1 VEEKKLNK
9 EQRQAVEFGK
19 GPLLIIAGAGTGKT
33 TVITERI
40 KKLIIGG
47 KVKTEEVLALTFTEK
62 AAQEMEERV
71 DIALPYGYSQMW
83 ISTFHSFCDRVLRRE
98 ALNIGLSPD
107 FKLLTQAREVKLF
120 TDHLFSFKLN
130 YFRPLGNPTK
140 FVIGILQHF
149 SRLKDEDVSVR
160 EYLAF
165 AKSLPVGKQE
175 EREEK
180 AKTLELARVYRD
192 YERLKEKQNRLGFA
206 DLIDKTIRLFR
217 ERRSILVKYQKQF
230 KFILVDEFQDTNY
243 SQYML
248 LKLLAPVKNNP
259 NLTTVAD
266 DSQSVYKFR
275 GAAISNVL
283 QFKKDYSKAKLVT
296 LIKNYRSSQTILDG
310 AYRLIKNNDPDTLES
325 KLGIDKN
332 LHSATDQ
339 KEIPLKFFYAQVQE
353 DEVQLVAQEIRKLI
367 DQGVAKKEIAIL
379 VRANNHA
386 ENFARALGR
395 LNVPY
400 QFLGPGQLLRQAE
413 VKDLIAY
420 LSLLDDFSNGVA
432 FYRVLSMPVFA
443 VSGRDLAAMGNFAK
457 RQNLSLFEAAEQI
470 EKIFVVQETR
480 EKITEFV
487 KMVHRHLDLIHKETA
502 GQILYYFLQDSGL
515 LKKLTKID
523 SEAEEKQ
530 AQNMAKF
537 FDRIKSFEAENED
550 ASVSAVLDW
559 LNLSLAL
566 GESPL
571 ATQTDWNQADKV
583 NLLTVHSSKGLEF
596 ETVFLVNL
604 VQGRFPP
611 YQRSEQIPI
620 PDDLIKEIL
629 PEGDFHLQE
638 ERRLF
643 YVGLTRAKKRLYL
656 SASRFYGEGKRA
668 CKVSPFVIETLGEK
682 QTEKVLNQEKI
693 SQESVQLSILDWQKP
708 PEPEKIQSVGGENHY
723 PVNFLSFSQ
732 INTFQTC
739 PLLYRYRYRQRIPVA
754 PSVALSFGDIIHK
767 ALQEIGGLFQQG
779 KKVGPKQI
787 KEILA
792 RKWTPVGF
800 TDRSQEKRSKI
811 EGVKILKQFIDD
823 FDSQTK
829 IIALETPFAI
839 RFNPQLKIG
848 GKIDRLDKAG
858 QGLEII
864 DYKTGRV
871 WSQKEVDDSL
881 QMTVYGLAAAG
892 PGLYHTEPEKVKFTF
907 HFLNGGIKISTRRT
921 KKELILAKKQ
931 IEKMATEISQSDL
944 EPTPSRWCNFCD
956 YKLICEAWK

>member
-1 VEEKKLNK
+1 MEEKKLNK
-9 EQRQAVEFGK
+9 EQGQAVKFGK
-19 GPLLIIAGAGTGKT
+19 GSLLIIAGAGTGKT

-40 KKLIIGG
+40 KNLIIKD
-47 KVKTEEVLALTFTEK
+47 KVKTEEILALTFTEK

-83 ISTFHSFCDRVLRRE
+83 ISTFHSFCDQVLRRE
-98 ALNIGLSPD
+98 ALSIGLSPD

-140 FVIGILQHF
+140 FVAGILQHL
-149 SRLKDEDVSVR
+149 SRLKDEDVSVK
-160 EYLAF
+160 EYLNYAR
-165 AKSLPVGKQE
+165 KLPATNPE
-175 EREEK
+175 EKEEK

-217 ERRSILVKYQKQF
+217 ERRNILAKYRKQF

-243 SQYML
+243 SQYVL
-248 LKLLAPVKNNP
+248 LKLLAPARSNP
-259 NLTTVAD
+259 NLTVVAD
-266 DSQSVYKFR
+266 DSQSIYRFR

-283 QFKKDYSKAKLVT
+283 QFKKDYSKVKLVT

-310 AYRLIKNNDPDTLES
+310 AYQLIKNNDPDTLEN

-332 LHSATDQ
+332 LRSVANQ
-339 KEIPLKFFYAQVQE
+339 KEVPLKFLYAQVQE
-353 DEVQLVAQEIRKLI
+353 DEAQLVAQEIKKLV
-367 DQGVAKKEIAIL
+367 DQGASKKEIAIL

-420 LSLLDDFSNGVA
+420 LSLLNDFSDGVA
-432 FYRVLSMPVFA
+432 FYRVLSMSVFA

-470 EKIFVVQETR
+470 EKIFVAQETK
-480 EKITEFV
+480 EKIAEFV
-487 KMVHRHLDLIHKETA
+487 KMVHRHLGLIHKETA
-502 GQILYYFLQDSGL
+502 GQVLYYFLQDSGL
-515 LKKLTKID
+515 LKKLTKVD

-530 AQNMAKF
+530 AQNISKF
-537 FDRIKSFEAENED
+537 FDRVKSFEAENED

-559 LNLSLAL
+559 LNLSLSL

-571 ATQTDWNQADKV
+571 AAQTDWNQADKV

-604 VQGRFPP
+604 AQGRFPP
-611 YQRSEQIPI
+611 YQRSEQIPV

-643 YVGLTRAKKRLYL
+643 YVGLTRAKRRLYL

-668 CKVSPFVIETLGEK
+668 CKISPFVIETLGKK
-682 QTEKVLNQEKI
+682 QAEKVLNQKKI

-708 PEPEKIQSVGGENHY
+708 PELEEASPTSGGNYY

-739 PLLYRYRYRQRIPVA
+739 PLLYRYRYLQRIPVL

-767 ALQEIGGLFQQG
+767 ALQEIGESFKQG
-779 KKVGPKQI
+779 KKVSLKQI

-792 RKWTPVGF
+792 QKWTPIGF
-800 TDRSQEKRSKI
+800 TDQAQEKKMKR
-811 EGVKILKQFIDD
+811 EGIKILKQFVHD

-829 IIALETPFAI
+829 IVALETPFAI

-848 GKIDRLDKAG
+848 GKIDRLDKVG
-858 QGLEII
+858 RGLEIV

-881 QMTVYGLAAAG
+881 QMTVYGLAAAD
-892 PGLYHTEPEKVKFTF
+892 PGLYHTEPEKMKFTF

-921 KKELILAKKQ
+921 KKELVLARKEIEKLAK
-931 IEKMATEISQSDL
+931 EISQSDF
-944 EPTPSRWCNFCD
+944 EPTPGRWCDFCD